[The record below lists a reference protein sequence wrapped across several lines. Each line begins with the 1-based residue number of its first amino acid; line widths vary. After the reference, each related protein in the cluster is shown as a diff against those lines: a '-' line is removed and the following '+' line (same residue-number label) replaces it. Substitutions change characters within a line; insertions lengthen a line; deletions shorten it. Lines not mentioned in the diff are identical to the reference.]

1 MKIFLIGLPGCG
13 KSTLGKKLSDTLH
26 FPFIDLD
33 KMIERH
39 EGIPVKEIFKLKGEV
54 FFRKIES
61 ELLHQLTS
69 SEPKFV
75 MATGGGAPVFH
86 DNMKFMNEQGITI
99 FLDVPAREIANRIQK
114 TNTEERPLLA
124 RLAPDELKDQIE
136 FLRSQRISIY
146 NQSQQKISG
155 SVISVNDILHLL
167 KDLD

>member
-13 KSTLGKKLSDTLH
+13 KSTLGKKLSDILH
-26 FPFIDLD
+26 LPFIDLD

-39 EGIPVKEIFKLKGEV
+39 EGMAVKEIFKLRGEE
-54 FFRKIES
+54 FFRKTES
-61 ELLHQLTS
+61 ELLYQLTS

-86 DNMKFMNEQGITI
+86 GNMKFMNEQGITI

-146 NQSQQKISG
+146 NQSQHKISG
-155 SVISVNDILHLL
+155 SVISVNEILPFL